1 MSSYLEDA
9 ARVLKAAETYAQQNL
24 FHTDRD
30 QALRSIASGYANLA
44 AIDKGLLPTE
54 ITQDV
59 IETLLRTRPTTA

>member
-9 ARVLKAAETYAQQNL
+9 ARVLKAAETYAQKSL

-30 QALRSIASGYANLA
+30 ESLRGIASGYATLA

-59 IETLLRTRPTTA
+59 IESLLRSHSAA